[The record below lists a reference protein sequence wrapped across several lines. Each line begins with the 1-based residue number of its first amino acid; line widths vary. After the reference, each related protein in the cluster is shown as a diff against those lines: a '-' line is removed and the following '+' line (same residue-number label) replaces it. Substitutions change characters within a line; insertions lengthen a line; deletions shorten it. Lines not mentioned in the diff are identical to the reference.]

1 MKLTTQTVI
10 LCSHRLYISFILPK
24 LTCGN
29 DEYVI
34 YILLKCFFI
43 STACRSCFSDE
54 STSQHICN
62 SL

>member
-10 LCSHRLYISFILPK
+10 LCSRRLYILFILPK

-34 YILLKCFFI
+34 YILVKCFFI
-43 STACRSCFSDE
+43 STACRSCFSDR
-54 STSQHICN
+54 
-62 SL
+62 